1 MHFYLFMFSSAAFV
15 RGRVHRVHQR
25 SPCEKVQ
32 SCTVSANLLKSFRE
46 SCVSAFAEVFRK
58 TLRFRRLFNI
68 HDICRYRDTRLD
80 IVRFWM
86 PLYHDKS

>member
-1 MHFYLFMFSSAAFV
+1 MHIYLFMFSSAAYV

-58 TLRFRRLFNI
+58 TLRFRRLLNI
-68 HDICRYRDTRLD
+68 HDICRYRDMRLD
-80 IVRFWM
+80 LVRFWM